1 MKGMT
6 LEKIAAACGGKLHLR
21 DASGLSSGV
30 DKAEVSSVVI
40 DSRKAEP
47 GCLFVATKG
56 ERVDG
61 HTFISQVWGIGA
73 LGVVCET
80 VPEKR
85 DGNYILVKDSFQALK
100 DIAEYYR
107 GVLPVKT
114 VGITGSVGKTSTKE
128 MIAAVLAQRFSVLKT
143 AGNYNNEVGV
153 PLTVFNIRDEHDIAV
168 LEMGISDFGEMD
180 RLSKIVKP
188 DICVMT
194 NIGHCHLEKLGS
206 LDGVL
211 KAKSEIFHYMNEQGL
226 VCLNG
231 DDLKLETIREVNG
244 RRPVYFGRDMKNDIY
259 ATDIVSHGL
268 EGSSCTIRTDE
279 DAFGV
284 TIPLPGVHMV
294 DNALA
299 ATAVGLIFSLT
310 SEEIK
315 RGIESV
321 ESLSGRSNLIRT
333 KTYLL
338 VDDCYNANPKAMR
351 AAIDLLSHADGRR
364 VAILGDMLELGD
376 NSDILHAEVGSYAAG
391 GGVDMLLC
399 AGKQAKYLYQAALP
413 LLCGQEFH
421 YYETREELLKA
432 LQTESLLKPGDT
444 ILIKASHGM
453 GFDQIVE
460 FLKDQ

>member
-6 LEKIAAACGGKLHLR
+6 LEKIAAACGGKLHLY
-21 DASGLSSGV
+21 DAVGLSAGV
-30 DKAEVSSVVI
+30 FEAEASSVVI

-61 HTFISQVWGIGA
+61 HSFIPQVWEAGA

-80 VPEKR
+80 EPGKQ

-107 GVLPVKT
+107 GILTVKT
-114 VGITGSVGKTSTKE
+114 IGITGSVGKTSTKE
-128 MIAAVLAQRFSVLKT
+128 MIAAVLAQRFFVLKT
-143 AGNYNNEVGV
+143 AGNFNNEVGV
-153 PLTVFNIRDEHDIAV
+153 PLTVFNIRKDHDIAV

-188 DICVMT
+188 DVCVMT
-194 NIGHCHLEKLGS
+194 NIGHCHLENLGS

-211 KAKSEIFHYMNEQGL
+211 KAKSEIFHYMNEQGV

-231 DDLKLETIREVNG
+231 DDAKLGTIREVNG
-244 RRPVYFGRDMKNDIY
+244 RMPVYFGRGTRNDVF
-259 ATDIVSHGL
+259 ATDIVSYGL
-268 EGSSCTIRTDE
+268 EGSSCTIHTGAG
-279 DAFGV
+279 AFSV

-310 SEEIK
+310 FEEIK

-333 KTYLL
+333 KSYLL
-338 VDDCYNANPKAMR
+338 VDDCYNANPKAMH
-351 AAIDLLSHADGRR
+351 AAIDLLGYASGRK
-364 VAILGDMLELGD
+364 VAILGDMFELGE
-376 NSDILHAEVGSYAAG
+376 NSNALHAEVGGYAAK
-391 GGVDMLLC
+391 GGVDLLLC
-399 AGKQAKYLYQAALP
+399 AGKQARHLYEAAIP
-413 LLCGQEFH
+413 LTCGQEFH
-421 YYETREELLKA
+421 YYETREALLKA
-432 LQTESLLKPGDT
+432 LQTEPLLQPGDT
-444 ILIKASHGM
+444 VLIKASHGM
-453 GFDQIVE
+453 GFDRIVE
-460 FLKDQ
+460 FLKDR